1 MSELLEFIASHRA
14 ELMTRVGEHVVLVAA
29 STAIAAAIGI
39 PLGVLAAR
47 RPSWSRPIVG
57 LANLAQTIPSLA
69 LFGFLIPLPLIGGI
83 GTRTA
88 LVALTVYAVLPIL
101 RSTITGLQGV
111 PAAVV
116 ECAVAMGLTPRQVL
130 RQVEWPLAL
139 PSIVSGLRV
148 AVVIG
153 VGTATIA
160 SAIGAGGLGDYIF
173 RGLAMVDPTVILAGA
188 LPAALLALAAD
199 AALAAAGQLADPR
212 RRSTRHVV
220 VLAAVAALG
229 VAGVVAGSNRAGRA
243 DVVIGSKN
251 FTEQVVLG
259 ELMAQAIERAGLT
272 VERRLNLGGTAIA
285 HEALLSGGIDVYV
298 EYTGTSLTA
307 IFDEPPSAD
316 SEQVYARV
324 RERYASLGLTLLPRL
339 GFNNTF
345 AILVRGEDAKRLG
358 LKTVSELAASVRP
371 TASAKASTF
380 ATATADR
387 SAVKKAD
394 ATWRAGFGY
403 EFLER
408 PDGFKGLSA
417 AYGLAFAAAP
427 RVMDL
432 NLIYR
437 AVAAGEIDVT
447 AGDATSGLIEALG
460 LAVLDDDRR
469 YFPVYDAAPVARA
482 SVLLQYPAAAAA
494 IRGLA
499 GRISAADMRQM
510 NFAVDGEKQDPVAV
524 VRTFLDRIGGF

>member
-47 RPSWSRPIVG
+47 RPSLSRPVVG

-69 LFGFLIPLPLIGGI
+69 LFGFLIPLPFIGGI

-220 VLAAVAALG
+220 VLVAVAALG

-307 IFDEPPSAD
+307 IFNEPPSAD

-324 RERYASLGLTLLPRL
+324 RDRYASLGLTLLPRL

-358 LKTVSELAASVRP
+358 LKTVSDLSQTLRLKPEP
-371 TASAKASTF
+371 TWK
-380 ATATADR
+380 
-387 SAVKKAD
+387 
-394 ATWRAGFGY
+394 AGFGY

-460 LAVLDDDRR
+460 LAVLEDDRR
-469 YFPVYDAAPVARA
+469 YFPVYDAAPVSRA
-482 SVLLQYPAAAAA
+482 AVLLQYPAAAEAL
-494 IRGLA
+494 RRLG
-499 GRISAADMRQM
+499 GRVSASDMRRM
-510 NFAVDGEKQDPVAV
+510 NFAVDGEKQDPAV
-524 VRTFLDRIGGF
+524 VVRAFLAGIGVGKAGE

>member
-1 MSELLEFIASHRA
+1 MMELLAFIASHRA
-14 ELMTRVGEHVVLVAA
+14 EMATRLGEHVVLVAA

-39 PLGVLAAR
+39 PLGIVAAR
-47 RPSWSRPIVG
+47 RPSLSRPIVG

-69 LFGFLIPLPLIGGI
+69 LFGFLIPLPFIGGI

-101 RSTITGLQGV
+101 RGTITGLQGV
-111 PAAVV
+111 PPAVV

-173 RGLAMVDPTVILAGA
+173 RGLAMVDATVILAGA
-188 LPAALLALAAD
+188 LPAAILALAAD
-199 AALAAAGQLADPR
+199 AALAAAGHLADPR
-212 RRSTRHVV
+212 RRSRRHGL
-220 VLAAVAALG
+220 VLAAVAVLAIVTAVSG
-229 VAGVVAGSNRAGRA
+229 RTFAGRA
-243 DVVIGSKN
+243 DLVIGSKN

-259 ELMAQAIERAGLT
+259 ELMAQAIERETGLT

-285 HEALLSGGIDVYV
+285 HAALLSGGIDVYV
-298 EYTGTSLTA
+298 EYTGTALTA
-307 IFDEPPSAD
+307 IFNAPPSAD
-316 SEQVYARV
+316 SEQVFALV
-324 RERYASLGLTLLPRL
+324 RDRYASMGLTLMPRL

-345 AILVRGEDAKRLG
+345 AILVRGEDARRLA
-358 LKTVSELAASVRP
+358 LKTVSDLAG
-371 TASAKASTF
+371 
-380 ATATADR
+380 
-387 SAVKKAD
+387 AVKSD
-394 ATWRAGFGY
+394 ATWEAGFGY

-417 AYGLAFAAAP
+417 AYGLPFAAAP

-437 AVAAGEIDVT
+437 ALAAGEIDVT
-447 AGDATSGLIEALG
+447 AGDATSGLIDTLG
-460 LAVLDDDRR
+460 LAVLDDDRH

-482 SVLLQYPAAAAA
+482 SVMLQYPAAAAA
-494 IRGLA
+494 IRRLA
-499 GRISAADMRQM
+499 GRVSAADMRQM
-510 NFAVDGEKQDPVAV
+510 NFAVDGEKQDPGRV
-524 VRTFLDRIGGF
+524 VRAFLLNGPAAPPPSAPVPIPQ

>member
-1 MSELLEFIASHRA
+1 MDLLAFIAAHRV
-14 ELMTRVGEHVVLVAA
+14 ELATRLGEHVVLVAS
-29 STAIAAAIGI
+29 STGIAAAIGI
-39 PLGVLAAR
+39 PLGIVAAR
-47 RPSWSRPIVG
+47 RPALSRPIVAF
-57 LANLAQTIPSLA
+57 ANLAQTIPSLA
-69 LFGFLIPLPLIGGI
+69 LFGFLIPIPLIGGI

-101 RSTITGLQGV
+101 RGTISGIQAV

-139 PSIVSGLRV
+139 PAIVSGLRV

-173 RGLAMVDPTVILAGA
+173 RGLAMVDRTVILAGA
-188 LPAALLALAAD
+188 LPAAMLALVAD
-199 AALAAAGQLADPR
+199 ALLAAAGKLADPR
-212 RRSTRHVV
+212 QRSRAGTG
-220 VLAAVAALG
+220 VLAALVAIVL
-229 VAGVVAGSNRAGRA
+229 AGTWWATASTSRANIVV
-243 DVVIGSKN
+243 GSKN

-259 ELMAQAIERAGLT
+259 ELLAQTIERQTDLT
-272 VERRLNLGGTAIA
+272 VDRRLNLGGTAIA
-285 HEALLSGGIDVYV
+285 HEALLSEGIDVYV

-307 IFDEPPSAD
+307 IFNDPPSTD
-316 SEQVYARV
+316 STGVFTRV
-324 RERYASLGLTLLPRL
+324 RDHYASVGLTLLPRL

-345 AILVRGEDAKRLG
+345 AILVRGDDAKERNLT
-358 LKTVSELAASVRP
+358 TVTDLAAFIRL
-371 TASAKASTF
+371 
-380 ATATADR
+380 TADSTGR
-387 SAVKKAD
+387 AP
-394 ATWRAGFGY
+394 WRAGFGY

-408 PDGFKGLSA
+408 PDGFRGLSA
-417 AYGLAFAAAP
+417 AYGLQFRDPP

-447 AGDATSGLIEALG
+447 AGDATSGLIDALG
-460 LAVLDDDRR
+460 LVLLDDDRH

-482 SVLLQYPAAAAA
+482 AMLLKYPRVAEAF
-494 IRGLA
+494 RSLE
-499 GRISAADMRQM
+499 GRISAADMRTM
-510 NFAVDGEKQDPVAV
+510 NRAVDEQKQEPAV
-524 VRTFLDRIGGF
+524 VVRGFLDRIGGFKPGA

>member
-1 MSELLEFIASHRA
+1 MNELLAFIASHRA
-14 ELMTRVGEHVVLVAA
+14 EMATRLSEHVVLVAA

-39 PLGVLAAR
+39 PMGVVAAR

-111 PAAVV
+111 PPAVV

-130 RQVEWPLAL
+130 QQVEWPLAL

-188 LPAALLALAAD
+188 LPAAMLALAAD
-199 AALAAAGQLADPR
+199 AALAAAGQLADR
-212 RRSTRHVV
+212 RRRATRHVV
-220 VLAAVAALG
+220 VLALVAALA
-229 VAGVVAGSNRAGRA
+229 VAIGLSGRAAAGRA
-243 DVVIGSKN
+243 DLVIGSKN

-259 ELMAQAIERAGLT
+259 ELMAQVIERQAGLK

-285 HEALLSGGIDVYV
+285 HEALLSGGIDAYV

-307 IFDEPPSAD
+307 IFNEPPAAD
-316 SEQVYARV
+316 SEAVFQMV
-324 RERYASLGLTLLPRL
+324 RDRYAAVGVTLMPRL

-358 LKTVSELAASVRP
+358 WKTVSDLAAAFRSPPTVRL
-371 TASAKASTF
+371 
-380 ATATADR
+380 
-387 SAVKKAD
+387 KAD
-394 ATWRAGFGY
+394 ATFKAGFGY

-417 AYGLAFAAAP
+417 AYGLQFAQAP

-437 AVAAGEIDVT
+437 ALAAGEIDVT
-447 AGDATSGLIEALG
+447 AGDATSGLIETLG
-460 LAVLDDDRR
+460 LTVLDDDRR
-469 YFPVYDAAPVARA
+469 YFPVYDAVPVARA
-482 SVLLQYPAAAAA
+482 SVMRQYPAAAAA
-494 IRGLA
+494 IRSLA
-499 GRISAADMRQM
+499 GRVSAADMRRM
-510 NFAVDGEKQDPVAV
+510 NFAVDGEKQDPAV
-524 VRTFLDRIGGF
+524 VVRAFLAGPRGQ

>member
-1 MSELLEFIASHRA
+1 MTELLAFIASHRA
-14 ELMTRVGEHVVLVAA
+14 EMATRLGEHVVLVAA
-29 STAIAAAIGI
+29 STAIAAAIAI
-39 PLGVLAAR
+39 PLGIAAAR
-47 RPSWSRPIVG
+47 RPGLSRPIVG
-57 LANLAQTIPSLA
+57 MANLAQTIPSLA

-111 PAAVV
+111 APAVV

-130 RQVEWPLAL
+130 WQVEWPLAL

-188 LPAALLALAAD
+188 LPAAILALAAD
-199 AALAAAGQLADPR
+199 AALAAAGHLADPR
-212 RRSTRHVV
+212 RRRRRHAAVV
-220 VLAAVAALG
+220 AAVALLAAVTAVSG
-229 VAGVVAGSNRAGRA
+229 RTSAGRA
-243 DVVIGSKN
+243 DLTVGSKN

-259 ELMAQAIERAGLT
+259 ELVAQAIERQGLT
-272 VERRLNLGGTAIA
+272 VDRRLNLGGTAIA

-307 IFDEPPSAD
+307 IFNEPASAD
-316 SEQVYARV
+316 SEAVFRTV
-324 RERYASLGLTLLPRL
+324 RDRYAEAGVTLMPRL

-345 AILVRGEDAKRLG
+345 AILVRGDDARRMG
-358 LKTVSELAASVRP
+358 MKTVSELAATVRL
-371 TASAKASTF
+371 STF
-380 ATATADR
+380 AEATAD
-387 SAVKKAD
+387 KKTD
-394 ATWRAGFGY
+394 ATSSRVAPAWRAGFGY

-417 AYGLAFAAAP
+417 AYGLQFAAAP

-437 AVAAGEIDVT
+437 ALAAGEIDVT

-460 LAVLDDDRR
+460 LTVLADDRH

-482 SVLLQYPAAAAA
+482 ATMLQYPAAAAA
-494 IRGLA
+494 IRGLG

-510 NFAVDGEKQDPVAV
+510 NFQVDGEKQDPATV
-524 VRTFLDRIGGF
+524 VRAFLDKIN

>member
-1 MSELLEFIASHRA
+1 MTELLAFIASHRA
-14 ELMTRVGEHVVLVAA
+14 EMATRLGEHVVLVAA
-29 STAIAAAIGI
+29 STAIAAAVGI
-39 PLGVLAAR
+39 PLGILAAR
-47 RPSWSRPIVG
+47 RPSLSRPIVG

-111 PAAVV
+111 PPAVV

-173 RGLAMVDPTVILAGA
+173 RGLAMVDATVILAGA

-199 AALAAAGQLADPR
+199 AALAAAGHLADAR
-212 RRSTRHVV
+212 RRSGRHVA
-220 VLAAVAALG
+220 VLA
-229 VAGVVAGSNRAGRA
+229 VVALLAAAAVWSGRATAGRA
-243 DVVIGSKN
+243 DLVVGSKN

-259 ELMAQAIERAGLT
+259 ELLAQALERRGLT
-272 VERRLNLGGTAIA
+272 VDRRLNLGGTAIA

-307 IFDEPPSAD
+307 IFNEPPSAD
-316 SEQVYARV
+316 SDAVFQTV
-324 RERYASLGLTLLPRL
+324 RERYAALGVTLMPRL

-345 AILVRGEDAKRLG
+345 AILVRSEDAKRLG
-358 LKTVSELAASVRP
+358 MKTVSDLAGMVRL
-371 TASAKASTF
+371 
-380 ATATADR
+380 
-387 SAVKKAD
+387 KAD
-394 ATWRAGFGY
+394 ATLTRADAPWRAGFGY

-417 AYGLAFAAAP
+417 AYGLSFAAAP

-437 AVAAGEIDVT
+437 ALAAGEIDVT
-447 AGDATSGLIEALG
+447 AGDATSGLIESLG
-460 LAVLDDDRR
+460 LAVLEDDRR
-469 YFPVYDAAPVARA
+469 YFPVYDASPVARA
-482 SVLLQYPAAAAA
+482 SVLLQYPVAAEA
-494 IRGLA
+494 IRSLA
-499 GRISAADMRQM
+499 GRISAADMRRL
-510 NFAVDGEKQDPVAV
+510 NFAVDGEKQDPAV
-524 VRTFLDRIGGF
+524 VVRAFLDRP